1 MKKYI
6 VEVLEKQNI
15 DVVDEK
21 QYVNRKKVLY
31 LICPLCNQKSSPAM
45 S

>member
-1 MKKYI
+1 M

-15 DVVDEK
+15 NVVDEK

-31 LICPLCNQKSSPAM
+31 LIYPLCNQKSSTAM